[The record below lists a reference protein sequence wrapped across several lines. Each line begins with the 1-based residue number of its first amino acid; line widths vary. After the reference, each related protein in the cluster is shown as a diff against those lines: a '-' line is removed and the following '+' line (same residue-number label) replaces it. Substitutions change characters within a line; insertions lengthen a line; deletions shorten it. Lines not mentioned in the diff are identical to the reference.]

1 MHITT
6 LAAECS
12 RELYRNHFSMH
23 LLLVPFTGHLFIS
36 AVQID
41 DITKGLR
48 QTTTSLFPKT
58 GGERKMTLA
67 QTPKKCDSE
76 EASRKKLHTLL

>member
-12 RELYRNHFSMH
+12 RGNHFSMH

-67 QTPKKCDSE
+67 QTPKNCDSE
-76 EASRKKLHTLL
+76 DASRKKLHTLL

>member
-36 AVQID
+36 AVQ
-41 DITKGLR
+41 
-48 QTTTSLFPKT
+48 TTTSLFPKT

-67 QTPKKCDSE
+67 QTPKNCDSE
-76 EASRKKLHTLL
+76 DASRKKLHTLL